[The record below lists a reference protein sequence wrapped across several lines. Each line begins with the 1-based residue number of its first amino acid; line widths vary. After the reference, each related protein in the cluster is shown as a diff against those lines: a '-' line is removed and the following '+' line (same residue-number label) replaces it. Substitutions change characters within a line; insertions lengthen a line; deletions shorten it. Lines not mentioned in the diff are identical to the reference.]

1 MIKNVYFTRIENGD
15 KRYGFGITEDNEQ
28 VYIPGFV
35 VESFDLTA
43 DDIGTKNK
51 VALTEDKTGKTDF
64 SVSAVLTEDSAL
76 QQAYEW
82 QKDEIERLEG
92 LLKENG
98 LA

>member
-1 MIKNVYFTRIENGD
+1 MIKNVYFTRIENGE
-15 KRYGFGITEDNEQ
+15 KCYGFGITEDDEQ

-35 VESFDLTA
+35 VENFDLTS

-64 SVSAVLTEDSAL
+64 SVSAILTEDSAL